1 MLINDG
7 DGKYHLDGIKI
18 KIDGDKIRIKTDS
31 TKFKLN
37 NNTMK
42 FKTDD
47 ENGRRPS

>member
-7 DGKYHLDGIKI
+7 DGKYHLDGI

-47 ENGRRPS
+47 KNGRRPS